1 VCIYSERP
9 QGEFVHLVARKLT
22 KSGLRSLS
30 RHFARRTMGCF
41 GVKGSIDP
49 VLEHPK
55 RPSAVHAPG
64 PQEQRHLHRPRTV
77 RKPPGLWIRRLPR
90 AHLELWPS
98 VEVEAYQTQILTQ
111 RSKFVNGIPP
121 CRIEKNRGGDGSGS
135 GTGFQFPAQ
144 KILQLLWSSISPCCL
159 TACPAPPTVDNVS
172 KTYNVYCSGPD
183 RRIGMQWYLRRG
195 PRLCGRVGRT
205 EARRTGG
212 SIPSRSEQQDQDV
225 RAQTHAQASE
235 VRDDEQRGVVIDI
248 SGGGS
253 TQC

>member
-1 VCIYSERP
+1 MFRGQRIDRSS
-9 QGEFVHLVARKLT
+9 
-22 KSGLRSLS
+22 SGTSKAAKRSSCSRATRTASSPSTSHGQETSWPLDPATATRASGAMALR
-30 RHFARRTMGCF
+30 RGR
-41 GVKGSIDP
+41 
-49 VLEHPK
+49 
-55 RPSAVHAPG
+55 
-64 PQEQRHLHRPRTV
+64 
-77 RKPPGLWIRRLPR
+77 GLPNPNPNPEIQ
-90 AHLELWPS
+90 
-98 VEVEAYQTQILTQ
+98 V
-111 RSKFVNGIPP
+111 SKFVNGIPP